1 MGLDIELCR
10 VLNKGEVAKLKNKY
24 EVTDLVHPEKDDC
37 KELKGISFISINS
50 FTSCETNFETL
61 DNFKHCLTEKE
72 MAYYNVQAMIL
83 KGGVETKYSN
93 LSDYYISG
101 FLPSDK
107 GVNYTKYQISHMKD
121 EDEKINLHFTDDEIE
136 KLNYKKNKF
145 GIYIKDV
152 QYVQRRGVKI
162 TKALTGKLYRD
173 SVFDLFISTQSQLE
187 KLKKCNTYEDSV
199 LKGIFKIPKNCL
211 LRINW

>member
-10 VLNKGEVAKLKNKY
+10 VLNKGEATKLKSKY
-24 EVTDLVHPEKDDC
+24 GVTDLVHPEKDDC

-50 FTSCETNFETL
+50 LTSCETNFETL

-101 FLPSDK
+101 FLPSDR
-107 GVNYTKYQISHMKD
+107 GYDYTKYQISHMKE
-121 EDEKINLHFTDDEIE
+121 EDEKINLQYTDDEIE
-136 KLNYKKNKF
+136 NLYIKKNNF

-152 QYVQRRGVKI
+152 QYVERRVVKI
-162 TKALTGKLYRD
+162 TKTLTGKLYRD